1 MLAVGDLDR
10 HFARETRQLLGSRV
24 RHNSDSQLWFAARHR
39 GAVLKREGAVE
50 SMQLSADAL
59 DRDITGRSI
68 NGRACGQHLAIADG
82 FEIAVKLLVNCHSA
96 QGRIRRFVVLRG
108 QLYFKR
114 SASISRHNILLLSF
128 LLNWS
133 LNGGL

>member
-1 MLAVGDLDR
+1 
-10 HFARETRQLLGSRV
+10 
-24 RHNSDSQLWFAARHR
+24 
-39 GAVLKREGAVE
+39 
-50 SMQLSADAL
+50 
-59 DRDITGRSI
+59 DITGRSI

-133 LNGGL
+133 LNGGLPYGDNLLLQMIKRVGGWRCENPVGLALAVPYDDAAKRC